1 MTAKKKKHGLRKQ
14 WPFYVMMA
22 PGLLYLLVN
31 NYGPISGL
39 FIAFKQ
45 IDYTKGIFGSPWV
58 GFKNFTY
65 LFKTNAA
72 FQITRNTIL
81 YNLIFI
87 IVGTV
92 TGVATGIMLSE
103 LRHRAGNKIFPD
115 SSSAP
120 LSAFLGY
127 LCLYRLCFSEQRNR
141 SS

>member
-81 YNLIFI
+81 YNLI
-87 IVGTV
+87 
-92 TGVATGIMLSE
+92 
-103 LRHRAGNKIFPD
+103 RK
-115 SSSAP
+115 
-120 LSAFLGY
+120 
-127 LCLYRLCFSEQRNR
+127 NR
-141 SS
+141 SRKERRRV

>member
-72 FQITRNTIL
+72 FQITMKYHSLQFNIYYCRYGYGSCN
-81 YNLIFI
+81 
-87 IVGTV
+87 
-92 TGVATGIMLSE
+92 
-103 LRHRAGNKIFPD
+103 RHYA
-115 SSSAP
+115 
-120 LSAFLGY
+120 
-127 LCLYRLCFSEQRNR
+127 Q
-141 SS
+141 

>member
-58 GFKNFTY
+58 GLKI
-65 LFKTNAA
+65 LPI
-72 FQITRNTIL
+72 FQDKC
-81 YNLIFI
+81 
-87 IVGTV
+87 G
-92 TGVATGIMLSE
+92 
-103 LRHRAGNKIFPD
+103 FPD
-115 SSSAP
+115 HEKYHS
-120 LSAFLGY
+120 LQFNIYYCRYGY
-127 LCLYRLCFSEQRNR
+127 GSCNR
-141 SS
+141 HYAQ

>member
-58 GFKNFTY
+58 GLKYFERFFGSFNFS
-65 LFKTNAA
+65 LLLK
-72 FQITRNTIL
+72 NTIGISL
-81 YNLIFI
+81 YTLLIGFPIPI
-87 IVGTV
+87 IF
-92 TGVATGIMLSE
+92 ALLLNYLS
-103 LRHRAGNKIFPD
+103 RT
-115 SSSAP
+115 
-120 LSAFLGY
+120 
-127 LCLYRLCFSEQRNR
+127 
-141 SS
+141 

>member
-58 GFKNFTY
+58 GFKNSRQMRLSRSREIPFFT
-65 LFKTNAA
+65 
-72 FQITRNTIL
+72 I
-81 YNLIFI
+81 
-87 IVGTV
+87 
-92 TGVATGIMLSE
+92 
-103 LRHRAGNKIFPD
+103 
-115 SSSAP
+115 
-120 LSAFLGY
+120 
-127 LCLYRLCFSEQRNR
+127 
-141 SS
+141 

>member
-58 GFKNFTY
+58 LKILPIFSRQMRLSRSREIPFFT
-65 LFKTNAA
+65 
-72 FQITRNTIL
+72 I
-81 YNLIFI
+81 
-87 IVGTV
+87 
-92 TGVATGIMLSE
+92 
-103 LRHRAGNKIFPD
+103 
-115 SSSAP
+115 
-120 LSAFLGY
+120 
-127 LCLYRLCFSEQRNR
+127 
-141 SS
+141 